1 MAAHFWSVNKMHYQW
16 LLFLDDVQLSA
27 KIIHE
32 CPWWE
37 LQLLQLRFLLC
48 EFIDCSKWQRCAWR
62 LEMGDREVLSH
73 TNCPS
78 IIRPWMRQ
86 DVTDTPEKFTIY
98 LHNENAV
105 GDQFCSSELSFCI
118 PMALL
123 FAQLQRTDVGQLGA
137 PPDLPHDP
145 KPLSKSLCDI
155 RKANEIDQRLA
166 LDIRLASDVSP
177 ASKAQFSGR
186 IQPSSRMPKPVNIP
200 ASQLGASVTASRPRL
215 AQEARFLAVHGTPPK
230 SVDTPGRPTDTPL
243 SCPSP
248 VNKKDTTDSV
258 CTIL

>member
-1 MAAHFWSVNKMHYQW
+1 MHYQW

-48 EFIDCSKWQRCAWR
+48 EYIDCSKWQRCSWR
-62 LEMGDREVLSH
+62 LEMGGREVLTH

-78 IIRPWMRQ
+78 VIRPWMRQ

-123 FAQLQRTDVGQLGA
+123 FAQLQRTDRGT
-137 PPDLPHDP
+137 PELPSDP

-155 RKANEIDQRLA
+155 RTANDKPQQQSRNTSVA
-166 LDIRLASDVSP
+166 TRV
-177 ASKAQFSGR
+177 
-186 IQPSSRMPKPVNIP
+186 QPSTRMPKPVSIP
-200 ASQLGASVTASRPRL
+200 ASQLGASVTTNASRPKL
-215 AQEARFLAVHGTPPK
+215 GQEVKFPLVHGAPPK
-230 SVDTPGRPTDTPL
+230 SVDTPGYSVGLFPSTP

-248 VNKKDTTDSV
+248 VNKEDSDSV